1 MGAAIL
7 IGDGQYKRLPC
18 HLHFRCQADHLCF
31 RPTTEHDESLQR
43 RIVEGRGYGC
53 LMDILL
59 GLVGAFV
66 GGQVVDP
73 FFKGQAGFIGTL
85 AVALIGALILI
96 FAVRVLRKIV

>member
-1 MGAAIL
+1 MVLLTLTLHPGNILAWLIVGLLAGALA
-7 IGDGQYKRLPC
+7 G
-18 HLHFRCQADHLCF
+18 
-31 RPTTEHDESLQR
+31 

-53 LMDILL
+53 FADILL

-85 AVALIGALILI
+85 AIALIGALILI
-96 FAVRVLRKIV
+96 FAVRILRRII

>member
-1 MGAAIL
+1 VLLALTLHPGNILAWIIVGLLAGALA
-7 IGDGQYKRLPC
+7 G
-18 HLHFRCQADHLCF
+18 
-31 RPTTEHDESLQR
+31 

-59 GLVGAFV
+59 GLVGAFI

-73 FFKGQAGFIGTL
+73 FFKGSAGFVGTL

-96 FAVRVLRKIV
+96 FAVRILRKIV